1 MNKLTGFAA
10 ALFVAASAD
19 ASAQHLEQYFAQ
31 TPTAVLPLLDK
42 TAKLDLL
49 DLYNGHL
56 PAKAENL
63 LGGQSEIVRK
73 TDTFLSLRLTDVSS
87 WEMKVLSSGNDTT
100 IACIHSVKAGSTTS
114 QLTAYDTQWREMKYE
129 WPHPD
134 FEEFYQIGNSL
145 SATRNQTLR
154 RLLRSLPVEAT
165 WSDTANVLTFRVS
178 TTGLSEDDRADAQQ
192 CLHPLSYEWGAG
204 KFQPAPELKG
214 RE

>member
-31 TPTAVLPLLDK
+31 TPAAVLPLLDK

-63 LGGQSEIVRK
+63 LGGQSEIARK
-73 TDTFLSLRLTDVSS
+73 TDSFLSLRLTDVSS

-100 IACIHSVKAGSTTS
+100 IVCIHSVKAGGTAS
-114 QLTAYDTQWREMKYE
+114 QLTAYNTEWQEMKYE

-134 FEEFYQIGNSL
+134 FEEFYITDNPL
-145 SATRNQTLR
+145 SAARNQVLR
-154 RLLRSLPVEAT
+154 KVLHSLPIEAT
-165 WSDTANVLTFRVS
+165 WSDTANILTFRVS
-178 TTGLSEDDRADAQQ
+178 TTGLSEDERADAPQ
-192 CLHPLSYEWGAG
+192 CLHSLSYEWVSG
-204 KFQPAPELKG
+204 KFQPVSRQKDTD
-214 RE
+214 